1 MKSKKAT
8 FPSLVQDYFSRY
20 LPIERGMSPRSI
32 TTYRDGI
39 KLFLIFSQKKLKK
52 NPTDFEFTDLKVD
65 LVLDF
70 LDNLEKDRN
79 NLVRS
84 RNHRLA
90 IVKSFVR
97 YISYKTPEFLGDAQ
111 RILSIPRKRTDTPML
126 EYLTREEIEAII
138 KSADR
143 STPAGERDFM
153 LFTLMYNTGA
163 RVSEALSLKKM
174 DVNFEKPACVLIN
187 GKGRKERQVPLWSST
202 TNVLQKWCTD
212 LHDNSPLFKNRDG
225 NILTRSGVA
234 FRLENLV
241 RKAEIKCPSMIK
253 KRISPHTIRHT
264 TAMHLLEAGIDITM
278 IAMWLG
284 HSSIKSTHGYVE
296 ASLEMKAAALDKL
309 QDPKFKGKKFKPDDS
324 VLAILQQL

>member
-1 MKSKKAT
+1 MKSARLT
-8 FPSLVQDYFSRY
+8 FPFLVQDYFTRY

-52 NPTDFEFTDLKVD
+52 NPTDIEFSDLNVD

-70 LDNLEKDRN
+70 LDNLENDRN

-84 RNHRLA
+84 RNQRLA
-90 IVKSFVR
+90 VVRSFVR
-97 YISYKTPEFLGDAQ
+97 YISYKSPEFLGDAQ
-111 RILSIPRKRTDTPML
+111 RILSIPRKRSDTPML

-143 STPAGERDFM
+143 STQAGERDFM

-163 RVSEALSLKKM
+163 RVSEVLSLKKIN
-174 DVNFEKPACVLIN
+174 VNFHKPASVSID
-187 GKGRKERQVPLWSST
+187 GKGRKERKVPLWSST
-202 TNVLQKWCTD
+202 TNMLQAWCTN
-212 LHDNSPLFKNRDG
+212 LNDNSPLFKNRDG

-234 FRLENLV
+234 FRLEGLV
-241 RKAEIKCPSMIK
+241 KKATIKCPSMIK
-253 KRISPHTIRHT
+253 KNISPHTIRHT
-264 TAMHLLEAGIDITM
+264 TAMHLLQAGIDITM

-284 HSSIKSTHGYVE
+284 HSSLKSTHGYVE
-296 ASLEMKAAALDKL
+296 ASIEMKAAALDKL
-309 QDPKFKGKKFKPDDS
+309 QDPKFKGKKFKPDDA